1 IVKCPSGVAVAGL
14 TAWRFDDAI
23 EAEHLG
29 HYYLAHATPGYL
41 RKESRTARNFLDAVE
56 QSNVGSC
63 AQSNAEQITA
73 TESEVDGNCPE
84 RRRCCTPVPLFVLAA
99 RARLG
104 RCRDYQRLC
113 RFAGPGQDWQGV
125 YCLRPGVAYCP
136 RLRDGPVHRR
146 CDSVN
151 SGGRRVSP

>member
-1 IVKCPSGVAVAGL
+1 M
-14 TAWRFDDAI
+14 
-23 EAEHLG
+23 
-29 HYYLAHATPGYL
+29 
-41 RKESRTARNFLDAVE
+41 
-56 QSNVGSC
+56 
-63 AQSNAEQITA
+63 
-73 TESEVDGNCPE
+73 
-84 RRRCCTPVPLFVLAA
+84 LAA

-146 CDSVN
+146 CTQSIAEVVECHLMAGECDVMLRVVAADLTAYRKFQIEHLTRLDCVRSVKTEVPMEQAKLT
-151 SGGRRVSP
+151 SELPI